1 MKKIERRQL
10 QVICKHFQKD
20 IMRSITTALLLPVLC
35 FAGGFFWIYLNLH
48 QWPQETIPIE
58 DIQLLFKQV
67 LLILACLTP
76 LLLLVCWI
84 ISWRVTYRTVGALG
98 RITLELRQ
106 RIQSGKKTPIKI
118 RKNDSIQTFVKQIN
132 RLLKTPTTD

>member
-1 MKKIERRQL
+1 MKKTERRQL

-20 IMRSITTALLLPVLC
+20 IMRNITTAFLLAVLF
-35 FAGGFFWIYLNLH
+35 FAGGFFWIYLNLRT
-48 QWPQETIPIE
+48 WSQETISLE
-58 DIQLLFKQV
+58 AIQLLLNQTV
-67 LLILACLTP
+67 LILACLTP

-84 ISWRVTYRTVGALG
+84 ISWRVTYRTIGALG

-106 RIQSGKKTPIKI
+106 RIQSGERTPIKI

-132 RLLKTPTTD
+132 RFLKTQKPD